1 MSKNFFF
8 CTYKKTNWV
17 EIVLPLGPKFLW
29 LWRSPELYWRQIAAI
44 VPKFPSPRAHLKCAW
59 THFLSCSP
67 NFDHIVSK
75 PNQPKKE
82 TKISIFLKFTLFENS
97 HTWSWTLAKSTLFKS
112 LNIWLT
118 CDEFC
123 KTALAAWAKWFN
135 PVYLRKVCAKDLTA
149 VIWIKE
155 EYH

>member
-1 MSKNFFF
+1 MLKNFFF

-82 TKISIFLKFTLFENS
+82 TKKNQFSSNSHFLKIHIPDLEHWQNPLYSS
-97 HTWSWTLAKSTLFKS
+97 HSTFGWPATNFAKLLLRLEPNGSIQCTF
-112 LNIWLT
+112 
-118 CDEFC
+118 
-123 KTALAAWAKWFN
+123 AKFA
-135 PVYLRKVCAKDLTA
+135 PKILQQ
-149 VIWIKE
+149 
-155 EYH
+155 